1 MKDMEYRFEVT
12 YFVMD
17 AETEATLAMTKDE
30 KVVEFMKNNYPT
42 PVIVR
47 PSVVKK
53 IKY

>member
-1 MKDMEYRFEVT
+1 MTEYIFEVT
-12 YFVMD
+12 YYIMD
-17 AETEATLAMTKDE
+17 ADTEATLAMTKDE

-53 IKY
+53 VKH